1 MKRYLYAFLTM
12 LLGLSFSSCNNEMK
26 QTDDFEHYID
36 VISESVFDV
45 DYKENILY
53 VEIDANCSWN
63 ISKTDADGNAI
74 SWLKTNVASGKGP
87 MAFKI
92 KASKN
97 KTEKARSGI
106 VNIYSDQITA
116 YIDVNQAANPDP
128 DAEPEQFKGYTMP
141 VYEMFESSLGLDVT
155 SGNAVEM
162 DCAFTNASVDGNV
175 ITFNDGLVIEKT
187 GSTPADFKMLCP
199 SHKQPDA
206 YAGFQLGIAASFG
219 AGESWIYKIPV
230 TYALSGDLRFTYGS
244 RKEGISSAEPYQWSS
259 DEGLTW
265 NSIDRMEAVKSDGA
279 FKSIWFT
286 IPDSKKV
293 PSEGSLW
300 IKVAQTAEKVY
311 IQNGIAL
318 EKASAG
324 LSQLPSQNNETVVI
338 AEGFDST
345 VDANASYLTVPGFM
359 KSATTGYTAAGN
371 DTDPYV
377 SANPAI
383 SVNHCF
389 ARPGFLQVG
398 YSDEALKA
406 RCGWNGAVT
415 LNVGARLQEMGITGK
430 VALKVSFNAAAMT
443 NAFGRQSDAAIVL
456 KNGDVEVAS
465 VGSLQADVFNLCKL
479 TVPEA
484 DQSTMLTITSKP
496 CSKQGDGTAATSY
509 EAADYRFFIDD
520 LLVEVSTEPGS
531 MELRF
536 DFTDAAAMAS
546 WPQAQTPDGCS
557 TTERYDC
564 PYTLDG
570 VDYHFIA
577 TQPLNVTTK
586 KYPYFNVNRL
596 TIPTQRYL
604 GLPVV
609 EGYRLTKVVADVLQT
624 SGDTEARYLVVQEV
638 GSGTAN
644 PPTVAGGE
652 EQKGVAGQYVFVLTE
667 TQAGVQYWFK
677 VWGTAAALSGMTL
690 TYEK

>member
-12 LLGLSFSSCNNEMK
+12 LLGLSFSSCNNEME

-97 KTEKARSGI
+97 KTDKARSGI

-219 AGESWIYKIPV
+219 TGESWIYKIPV

-265 NSIDRMEAVKSDGA
+265 NNIDRMESVKSDAA
-279 FKSIWFT
+279 FKTIWFT
-286 IPDSKKV
+286 VPDSKKV
-293 PSEGSLW
+293 PAEGSLW
-300 IKVAQTAEKVY
+300 IKIAQTASRVY

-318 EKASAG
+318 ERASAG
-324 LSQLPSQNNETVVI
+324 LSQIAPQDNATVVI
-338 AEGFDST
+338 SEGFNST
-345 VDANASYLTVPGFM
+345 VDANASYLAVPGFM
-359 KSATTGYTAAGN
+359 KSATTGYTAAGA

-377 SANPAI
+377 SANSAI
-383 SVNHCF
+383 SVSHCF

-415 LNVGARLQEMGITGK
+415 LNVGERLKEMGITEK
-430 VALKVSFNAAAMT
+430 VALKMSFNAAAMT
-443 NAFGRQSDAAIVL
+443 NAFGRQSDAAIVV
-456 KNGDVEVAS
+456 KNGETEVAS
-465 VGSLQADVFNLCKL
+465 VASLQADVFNVCKL
-479 TVPEA
+479 VVPEA
-484 DQSTMLTITSKP
+484 DQNTVLTITSKT
-496 CSKQGDGTAATSY
+496 CSKPGDGTAATSY

-520 LLVEVSTEPGS
+520 LLVEIAP
-531 MELRF
+531 ELTDMVLTF
-536 DFTDAAAMAS
+536 DFSEASALKMAQ
-546 WPQAQTPDGCS
+546 WPNAETRASYEVGVPVEC
-557 TTERYDC
+557 TYE
-564 PYTLDG
+564 LDG
-570 VDYHFIA
+570 VDYTFNLA
-577 TQPLNVTTK
+577 DPLNASLNL
-586 KYPYFNVNRL
+586 PYFNTNRL
-596 TIPTQRYL
+596 TITTQRYL
-604 GLPVV
+604 GFPKI
-609 EGYRLTKVVADVLQT
+609 EGLRLTKVDM
-624 SGDTEARYLVVQEV
+624 VVHTKGKEWAISSDIA
-638 GSGTAN
+638 SGTN
-644 PPTVAGGE
+644 DPTFLEGCGKCTATTFNL
-652 EQKGVAGQYVFVLTE
+652 KNTTPDGQYYL
-667 TQAGVQYWFK
+667 K
-677 VWGTAAALSGMTL
+677 VWGGWALTAMTL

>member
-1 MKRYLYAFLTM
+1 M

-26 QTDDFEHYID
+26 DTDEFEHYID

-45 DYKENILY
+45 DYKENIVY
-53 VEIDANCSWN
+53 VEIDANCPWT
-63 ISKTDADGNAI
+63 ISKTDVDGNAI

-97 KTEKARSGI
+97 KTDKPRSGI

-128 DAEPEQFKGYTMP
+128 NAEPEQFKGYTMP

-155 SGNAVEM
+155 SGAVAEM
-162 DCAFTNASVDGNV
+162 DCAFTNASVEGNV
-175 ITFNDGLVIEKT
+175 ITFNNGLVIEKT
-187 GSTPADFKMLCP
+187 GTTPADFKMLCP
-199 SHKQPDA
+199 SHTKPEA
-206 YAGFQLGIAASFG
+206 YAGFQLGVAATFG
-219 AGESWIYKIPV
+219 QGESWIYKIPV
-230 TYALSGDLRFTYGS
+230 NYALSGDLRFTYGS
-244 RKEGISSAEPYQWSS
+244 RKEGITSAEPYQWSS

-265 NSIDRMEAVKSDGA
+265 NNVDRMEAVKSDGA
-279 FKSIWFT
+279 FKTIWFT

-415 LNVGARLQEMGITGK
+415 LNVGERLKEMGITEK
-430 VALKVSFNAAAMT
+430 VALKMSFNAAAMT
-443 NAFGRQSDAAIVL
+443 NAFGRQSDAAIVV
-456 KNGDVEVAS
+456 KNGDTEVAS
-465 VGSLQADVFNLCKL
+465 VASLQADVFNVCKL
-479 TVPEA
+479 VVPEA
-484 DQSTMLTITSKP
+484 DQSTVLTITSQT
-496 CSKQGDGTAATSY
+496 CSKPGDGTAATSY
-509 EAADYRFFIDD
+509 AAADYRFFIDD

-531 MELRF
+531 MELTF
-536 DFTDAAAMAS
+536 DLSDPAAMAS
-546 WPQAQTPDGCS
+546 WPQAQTPEGC
-557 TTERYDC
+557 TATERYDC
-564 PYTLDG
+564 VYTLDG

-577 TQPLNVTTK
+577 TQPLEVTTK

-609 EGYRLTKVVADVLQT
+609 EGYKLTKVVATVLQT
-624 SGDTEARYLVVQEV
+624 SNNTEARYLIVPEIGV
-638 GSGTAN
+638 GTAS
-644 PPTVAGGE
+644 PPAVAGGE
-652 EQKGVAGQYVFVLTE
+652 EQRGTDGVYTFELSG
-667 TQAGVQYWFK
+667 TQVGAQYWFK
-677 VWGTAAALSGMTL
+677 VWGTSVALTSMTL

>member
-12 LLGLSFSSCNNEMK
+12 LLGLSFSSCNNEMG

-97 KTEKARSGI
+97 KTDKARSGI

-128 DAEPEQFKGYTMP
+128 NAEPEQFKGYAMP

-155 SGNAVEM
+155 SGSVAEM
-162 DCAFTNASVDGNV
+162 DCAFTNASVEGNV
-175 ITFNDGLVIEKT
+175 ITFNNGLVIEKT
-187 GSTPADFKMLCP
+187 GTTPADFKMLCP
-199 SHKQPDA
+199 SHTKPEA
-206 YAGFQLGIAASFG
+206 YAGFQLGVAATFG
-219 AGESWIYKIPV
+219 QGESWIYKIPV
-230 TYALSGDLRFTYGS
+230 NYALSGDLRFTYGS
-244 RKEGISSAEPYQWSS
+244 RKEGITSAEPYQWSS

-265 NSIDRMEAVKSDGA
+265 NNVDRMEAVKSDGA
-279 FKSIWFT
+279 FKTIWFT

-371 DTDPYV
+371 DTDQYV

-415 LNVGARLQEMGITGK
+415 LNVGARLKEMGITGK
-430 VALKVSFNAAAMT
+430 VDLKVSFNAAAMT
-443 NAFGRQSDAAIVL
+443 NAFGRQSDAAIVV
-456 KNGDVEVAS
+456 KNGETEVAS
-465 VGSLQADVFNLCKL
+465 VASLQADVFNVCKL
-479 TVPEA
+479 VVPEA
-484 DQSTMLTITSKP
+484 DQNTVLTITSKT
-496 CSKQGDGTAATSY
+496 CSKPGDGTAATSY

-520 LLVEVSTEPGS
+520 LLVEIAP
-531 MELRF
+531 ELTDMVLTF
-536 DFTDAAAMAS
+536 DFSEASALKMAQ
-546 WPQAQTPDGCS
+546 WPNAETRTSYEVGVPVEC
-557 TTERYDC
+557 TYE
-564 PYTLDG
+564 LDG
-570 VDYHFIA
+570 VDYTFILA
-577 TQPLNVTTK
+577 DPLNASLNL
-586 KYPYFNVNRL
+586 PYFNTNRL
-596 TIPTQRYL
+596 TITTQRYL
-604 GLPVV
+604 GFPKI
-609 EGYRLTKVVADVLQT
+609 EGLRLTKVDM
-624 SGDTEARYLVVQEV
+624 VVHTKGKEWAISSDIA
-638 GSGTAN
+638 SGTN
-644 PPTVAGGE
+644 DPTFLEGCGKCTATTFNL
-652 EQKGVAGQYVFVLTE
+652 KNTTPDGQYYL
-667 TQAGVQYWFK
+667 K
-677 VWGTAAALSGMTL
+677 VWGGWALTAMTL